1 MFTRSP
7 LLRRREEPYAY
18 EGYSFRRE
26 YPTLHQSDTAS
37 ECSDSP
43 VARQQHWSTYF
54 AHVDPCMEIL
64 RYWENDC
71 LGEALSRIFRQ
82 KVAKFDVS
90 PVYQ

>member
-1 MFTRSP
+1 MLTRDIGSAP
-7 LLRRREEPYAY
+7 I
-18 EGYSFRRE
+18 
-26 YPTLHQSDTAS
+26 PTLHQSDTAS

-71 LGEALSRIFRQ
+71 LGEALQEFSV
-82 KVAKFDVS
+82 KN
-90 PVYQ
+90 